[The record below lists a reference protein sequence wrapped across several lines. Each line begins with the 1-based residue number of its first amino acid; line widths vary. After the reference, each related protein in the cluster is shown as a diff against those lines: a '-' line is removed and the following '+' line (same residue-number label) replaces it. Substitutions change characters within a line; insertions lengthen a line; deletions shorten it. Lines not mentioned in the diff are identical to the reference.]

1 MTELKWEITITE
13 QKSRGKKGLFQ
24 IIKTVLYFT
33 GIIFIL
39 VTFFPKDCSTT
50 YIQCVREVFPIML
63 YLLAVPLFIIF
74 CFVVGHII
82 DIPRIRKYVLSENGI
97 TLTKGAKTKQYPWT
111 EFSDF
116 YPYSF
121 TRMDHEPQTAVQRQ
135 GLQFEKNFKSATGEK
150 FLLKKKPLMWG
161 LVKRF
166 VVIYSEPENS
176 GLVRDFLK
184 KHLSEQTL
192 GELTDSGFVRME
204 FK

>member
-1 MTELKWEITITE
+1 MAELKWEITVAE
-13 QKSRGKKGLFQ
+13 QKSRGKKGFFQ

-39 VTFFPKDCSTT
+39 VTFFPEDCSTT
-50 YIQCVREVFPIML
+50 YVQCVRESFSIML

-74 CFVVGHII
+74 CLVIGYII
-82 DIPRIRKYVLSENGI
+82 NTPQIRKYVFSENGI
-97 TLTKGAKTKQYPWT
+97 TLIKGTKTKQYRWN
-111 EFSDF
+111 EFLAF

-121 TRMDHEPQTAVQRQ
+121 TRMNHEPQTSVQRQ
-135 GLQFEKNFKSATGEK
+135 GLQLEKDFKSAMGEK
-150 FLLKKKPLMWG
+150 FLLKKKPLIWG

-176 GLVRDFLK
+176 GLVREFLK

-192 GELTDSGFVRME
+192 GEFTDSGFVRME

>member
-1 MTELKWEITITE
+1 MVELKWEITVAE

-50 YIQCVREVFPIML
+50 YVQCVREILPIML

-74 CFVVGHII
+74 CFVIGYII
-82 DIPRIRKYVLSENGI
+82 NTPLVRKYVLSENGI
-97 TLTKGAKTKQYPWT
+97 TLTKGTKTKQYPWN
-111 EFSDF
+111 EFLAF

-121 TRMDHEPQTAVQRQ
+121 TRMDHEPQTSVQKQ
-135 GLQFEKNFKSATGEK
+135 GLQLEKDFKSATGEK
-150 FLLKKKPLMWG
+150 FLLKKKPLIWG
-161 LVKRF
+161 LIKRF
-166 VVIYSEPENS
+166 VVIYSEPEN
-176 GLVRDFLK
+176 GEPVRDFLK

-192 GELTDSGFVRME
+192 GEFTDSGFVRME